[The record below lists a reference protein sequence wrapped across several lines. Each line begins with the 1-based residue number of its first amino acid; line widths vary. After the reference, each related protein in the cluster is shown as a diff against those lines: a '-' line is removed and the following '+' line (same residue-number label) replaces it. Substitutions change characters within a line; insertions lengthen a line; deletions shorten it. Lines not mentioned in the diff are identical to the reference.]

1 MEVNANA
8 QLSEWADMVRGLPMG
23 KPIKAPWSDAVLG
36 DEDQAAVVALIDQ
49 GVIGASVVM
58 KKDSEKLRLYLG
70 RNHRCSSFFRLLNG
84 WSFCALMAIWFA
96 LALYLAS
103 MKVLWADM
111 TGLAVSVVAL
121 AYFGM
126 HGLAHFQWAEL
137 FLHLRRMGEQTKL
150 GSCALGASIAL
161 GTVIEF
167 AGRVI

>member
-8 QLSEWADMVRGLPMG
+8 QLAQWADMVRGLPVG

-49 GVIGASVVM
+49 GVIGAAVVM
-58 KKDSEKLRLYLG
+58 KKDGEKLRLYLG
-70 RNHRCSSFFRLLNG
+70 RNHHCSSFFRLLNG
-84 WSFCALMAIWFA
+84 WSFCALMALWFA

-103 MKVLWADM
+103 MKFFWADM
-111 TGLAVSVVAL
+111 VGLVVSVIAL

-126 HGLAHFQWAEL
+126 HGFVHFQWAEL
-137 FLHLRRMGEQTKL
+137 FLHLRRLGEQTRL

-161 GTVIEF
+161 GAVFEF